1 MKKNPNANPSVI
13 MNLPPEKQFLRKG
26 EIGDWKNYFDKER
39 NEKWEEW
46 IAENIK
52 GTGLEEIDHLNQIKK

>member
-1 MKKNPNANPSVI
+1 